1 MGKRSALGMAVCA
14 AVLVVGVASASAAGM
29 IDETTGGPS
38 YVSGSLGKLGR
49 GIANIATCPIELPR
63 TIEKVSLKD
72 GYVAGATVGILQGV
86 WRTVLRGVVGVFE
99 VVTFPAE
106 IPEGFKPLITPEFAF
121 GHDVWEDD

>member
-1 MGKRSALGMAVCA
+1 MMGKRSAWGMAACV
-14 AVLVVGVASASAAGM
+14 AVLVVGVASTAAA
-29 IDETTGGPS
+29 IDETRGGPS

-49 GIANIATCPIELPR
+49 GIANITTCPIELPR
-63 TIEKVSLKD
+63 TIEKVSLRD

-106 IPEGFKPLITPEFAF
+106 IPKGFKPILKPEFAF
-121 GHDVWEDD
+121 GQDVWKE